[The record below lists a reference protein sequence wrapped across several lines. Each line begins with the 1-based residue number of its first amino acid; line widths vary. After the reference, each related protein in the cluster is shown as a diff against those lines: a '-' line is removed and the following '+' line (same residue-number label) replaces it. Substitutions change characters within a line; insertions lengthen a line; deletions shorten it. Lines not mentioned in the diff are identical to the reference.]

1 MLPLNRNSIFP
12 MKRSKILRVSAIFT
26 LALFVLAIGVF
37 ATATNSTS
45 KEAFSTDK
53 STKSLVDQQLE
64 QLYKWQ
70 QQELKL
76 AVQAYFDKAIA
87 SGAIVGAGVSIVKG
101 DSIVISDGFGKRNIN
116 VDAGVDGQ
124 TIFRLGSLS
133 KGFTGILAA
142 DLKNEGKIDWEDKVS
157 DYIPEFQLGDQS
169 NTDKITLA
177 NILSHTSGAP
187 YHSYTNLVEAGL
199 PLADIA
205 KRFKEVDPISN
216 PGSIY
221 SYQNALFAL
230 SGEMMYKATGQ
241 EITTSLDDRFF
252 KPLEMC
258 STTMDYETL
267 IHAENVAVPHSKRR
281 NGWRSKKLRNSYFN
295 AIAAGGINASADDMA
310 KWMRF
315 LLGHNPEIMSKKALE
330 EAFIPAVEI
339 KGHYKYYQRWPGH
352 QTSYYGFG
360 WRIHKFVEDQTRQ
373 EKTIWHH
380 GGSVNNFRNEIAV
393 YPEADL
399 GICVL
404 LNTNSRLAKTVVPD
418 LYKIIKKVYDQS
430 ATKIAFNSLPN
441 NMLHL

>member
-1 MLPLNRNSIFP
+1 MQRY
-12 MKRSKILRVSAIFT
+12 KILGVSTILILTLSALTLGLHNSAVSSRSSTAISAHKSNNT
-26 LALFVLAIGVF
+26 LIDQKGV
-37 ATATNSTS
+37 
-45 KEAFSTDK
+45 
-53 STKSLVDQQLE
+53 

-76 AVQAYFDKAIA
+76 AIQAYFDKAIA

-169 NTDKITLA
+169 NTEKITLA

-187 YHSYTNLVEAGL
+187 YHSFTNLVEAGL
-199 PLADIA
+199 PLTDIA

-230 SGEMMYKATGQ
+230 SGEMIHKATGQ

-258 STTMDYETL
+258 STTMDYET
-267 IHAENVAVPHSKRR
+267 
-281 NGWRSKKLRNSYFN
+281 
-295 AIAAGGINASADDMA
+295 
-310 KWMRF
+310 
-315 LLGHNPEIMSKKALE
+315 
-330 EAFIPAVEI
+330 
-339 KGHYKYYQRWPGH
+339 
-352 QTSYYGFG
+352 
-360 WRIHKFVEDQTRQ
+360 
-373 EKTIWHH
+373 
-380 GGSVNNFRNEIAV
+380 
-393 YPEADL
+393 
-399 GICVL
+399 
-404 LNTNSRLAKTVVPD
+404 
-418 LYKIIKKVYDQS
+418 
-430 ATKIAFNSLPN
+430 
-441 NMLHL
+441 

>member
-1 MLPLNRNSIFP
+1 MLQLKRNSIFP
-12 MKRSKILRVSAIFT
+12 MPRYKILGVLSIFT
-26 LALFVLAIGVF
+26 LALFALAMSIKTD
-37 ATATNSTS
+37 ATTSGS
-45 KEAFSTDK
+45 KEALSTDK
-53 STKSLVDQQLE
+53 SAKTKADQKFVQR
-64 QLYKWQ
+64 YKWK
-70 QQELKL
+70 QQELRL
-76 AVQAYFDKAIA
+76 AIKDYFDKAIA
-87 SGAIVGAGVSIVKG
+87 SGQIVGAGVSIVKG

-124 TIFRLGSLS
+124 TVFRLGSLS
-133 KGFTGILAA
+133 KGFAGILAA
-142 DLKNEGKIDWEDKVS
+142 NLENEGKIDWEAKVS
-157 DYIPEFQLGDQS
+157 DYIPEFQLGDPS

-199 PLADIA
+199 PLTEIA
-205 KRFKEVDPISN
+205 KRFKDVDPISD
-216 PGSIY
+216 PGLTY

-230 SGEMMYKATGQ
+230 SGEMMYKATG
-241 EITTSLDDRFF
+241 EDINTSLKDRFF

-267 IHAENVAVPHSKRR
+267 AKTENIAIPHSKRR
-281 NGWRSKKLRNSYFN
+281 NSWRSKKLRDNYYN

-310 KWMRF
+310 RWMRF
-315 LLGHNPEIMSKKALE
+315 LLGHNPEIMSKQEIE
-330 EAFIPAVEI
+330 EAFNPAIEI

-352 QTSYYGFG
+352 QASYYGYG

-404 LNTNSRLAKTVVPD
+404 LNNNSRLARTVVPD

-430 ATKIAFNSLPN
+430 ATRIASNSVPN

>member
-1 MLPLNRNSIFP
+1 MQRY
-12 MKRSKILRVSAIFT
+12 KILRVSTILILTLSALTLGLYNSEFSSRSNTAISAHKSNNT
-26 LALFVLAIGVF
+26 LI
-37 ATATNSTS
+37 
-45 KEAFSTDK
+45 
-53 STKSLVDQQLE
+53 DQRE
-64 QLYKWQ
+64 VQLYKWQ

-76 AVQAYFDKAIA
+76 AIQAYFDKAIA

-116 VDAGVDGQ
+116 VDAGVNGQ

-133 KGFTGILAA
+133 KGFAGILAA

-187 YHSYTNLVEAGL
+187 YHSFTNLVEAGL

-205 KRFKEVDPISN
+205 SRFKEVDPISN
-216 PGSIY
+216 PGAIY

-230 SGEMMYKATGQ
+230 SGEMMHKATGQ
-241 EITTSLDDRFF
+241 EITTSLNNRFF

-267 IHAENVAVPHSKRR
+267 IQAENVAVPHSKRR
-281 NGWRSKKLRNSYFN
+281 NGWRSKKLQNSYFN
-295 AIAAGGINASADDMA
+295 AVAAGGINASADDMA

-315 LLGHNPEIMSKKALE
+315 LLGHNPEIMSKQALK
-330 EAFIPAVEI
+330 EAFNPAIEI
-339 KGHYKYYQRWPGH
+339 TGHYKYYQRWPGH
-352 QTSYYGFG
+352 QSSYYGYG
-360 WRIHKFVEDQTRQ
+360 WRIHKFVEDQSKQ

-393 YPEADL
+393 YPDADL

-404 LNTNSRLAKTVVPD
+404 LNNNSRLAKIVVPD
-418 LYKIIKKVYDQS
+418 LYRIIKKVYDQTT
-430 ATKIAFNSLPN
+430 AKIAFNSVPN